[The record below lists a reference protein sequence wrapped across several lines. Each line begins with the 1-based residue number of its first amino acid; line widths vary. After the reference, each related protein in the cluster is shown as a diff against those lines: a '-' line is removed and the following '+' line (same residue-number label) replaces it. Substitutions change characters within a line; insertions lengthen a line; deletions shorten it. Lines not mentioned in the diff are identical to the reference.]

1 MIWWKVMSEF
11 EGFLLVYSESAFLFV
26 FIFCVNCVI
35 WSGTERILNMDSKS
49 YRVAYF
55 KDKYKNN
62 KKVQVVIFV
71 TIIKSKSWNHIKTPY
86 ITSIAVIFSR
96 LGNFISNLWS
106 LVKKVV
112 KTNQSFFSK
121 LCTFNWNNTWK
132 LIWNILYFSVLKS
145 SGISS
150 VTFRQTRWA
159 RWWKLIDFGSSK
171 RSRRRNWPTRS
182 TRIGRI
188 KTGNSKSWS
197 R

>member
-1 MIWWKVMSEF
+1 ML
-11 EGFLLVYSESAFLFV
+11 FLSQSS
-26 FIFCVNCVI
+26 N
-35 WSGTERILNMDSKS
+35 R
-49 YRVAYF
+49 
-55 KDKYKNN
+55 
-62 KKVQVVIFV
+62 
-71 TIIKSKSWNHIKTPY
+71 NHLLTPH
-86 ITSIAVIFSR
+86 ITSIAVMISR
-96 LGNFISNLWS
+96 LGNFISNLCS

-112 KTNQSFFSK
+112 KSHYKQTKFFFSK